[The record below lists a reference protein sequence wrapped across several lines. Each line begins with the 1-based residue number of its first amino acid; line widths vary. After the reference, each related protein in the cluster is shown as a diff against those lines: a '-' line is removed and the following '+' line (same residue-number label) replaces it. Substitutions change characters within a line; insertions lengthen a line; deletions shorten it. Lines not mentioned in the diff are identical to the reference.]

1 MMADLEKMV
10 DGIPVTIQ
18 EDEEIIQKYD
28 PEFRFRQMT
37 GWVVKLVFVMTIVLS
52 IFHIYTAGFGVL
64 QEWRH
69 RSFHLAFVLPLVY
82 FFYSI
87 RRQRFEGVKH
97 LVYDMIYALIGTSLM
112 AAMLKEILAL
122 SPAAVVI
129 GSIVSFLL
137 ILYFK
142 RREFWPDRPVVY
154 LDGLVFTVMVIAM
167 GWIWVTGY
175 MRLDLAESFQSL
187 NPTLLFWSVLLF
199 LTFAAISLLFL
210 LQWFHAIGS
219 IFRGAM
225 SYVHDN
231 IPYFDI
237 FFAFLSSAASVYVFL
252 EFNQLVVRSGLPHR
266 TDLLFGALATV
277 MVLEG
282 ARRSVGPALP
292 LIAYFVLIN
301 AYLGPYFLDLP
312 GLSFFAHR
320 GYSVARIIEHMYLGT
335 EGIFG
340 IPLGVVATFVFHFV
354 LFGIFISKSGLGN
367 LFMDIAMALAGWSAG
382 GPAKVAVISSGFMGS
397 ISGSSIA
404 NTVTTGAFTIP
415 LMKKVGYPPQFA
427 GAVEAAA
434 STGGQLMPPIM
445 GAAAFVMAEFLGIPY
460 IKIATC
466 AIIPSFLHFF
476 AVALMVHFMAL
487 KLGLVGLPKDQ
498 LPKVW
503 NVLKE
508 RWVLLLPLVVM
519 VYLLISGTSPF
530 LAAFWSI
537 VYAVAIGQVHSKT
550 YSHLTGMFLA
560 VPSVL
565 FWTNP
570 FHHGVVVIVSW
581 LAAGA
586 VIAALTYRYT
596 GEKKDW
602 YLGLCSSVVLLVL
615 LLIGV
620 EPFLSAFVGLA
631 TTIGIGMFYPE
642 TKMPFSEMLRTLEA
656 GTKNALAIGAACACV
671 GFIVGATTLTGL
683 GLKFASMVIDL
694 SAGISQWI
702 TSVDITHLL
711 ALNDVT
717 LFFTLFFSAVA
728 CLVLGMGLPTTA
740 QYIIASMIAAP
751 ALLKFGI
758 HPLISHMFVLFYA
771 VLADVTP
778 PVALAAYAASGVSGA
793 DPFKTGF
800 TAFSLSSAKI
810 YVPFAFIY
818 SPIILWMPKILN
830 PSIPFDFAGFIV
842 VFLTIFFGVVALGAT
857 IVGYLGSRSTKLER
871 LLTGVAA
878 ACLLFHEPISS
889 YVGIGI
895 LVAVYLVQRFRKR
908 KAAVDVLPETR
919 DA

>member
-1 MMADLEKMV
+1 MTEIEKMV
-10 DGIPVTIQ
+10 DGIPVVIQ
-18 EDEEIIQKYD
+18 EDEEIIKKYD

-37 GWVVKLVFVMTIVLS
+37 GMVVKLVFVMTIVLS

-69 RSFHLAFVLPLVY
+69 RAFHLAFVLPLVY

-97 LVYDMIYALIGTSLM
+97 LVYDILYALIGTSLI
-112 AAMLKEILAL
+112 ASMLKEILSL
-122 SPAAVVI
+122 RPTWVVW
-129 GSIVSFLL
+129 GSIISFLL

-142 RREFWPDRPVVY
+142 RREFWPDRWIAP
-154 LDGLVFTVMVIAM
+154 LDGIIFTVMVIAM
-167 GWIWVTGY
+167 AWIWVTGY

-199 LTFAAISLLFL
+199 LTFAAISLLFI
-210 LQWFHAIGS
+210 LQWIYALKAVFN
-219 IFRGAM
+219 RGFP
-225 SYVHDN
+225 YVHDN
-231 IPYFDI
+231 IPYFDV

-252 EFNQLVVRSGLPHR
+252 EFNQLVVRSGLPHQ
-266 TDLLFGALATV
+266 TDLLFGALATI

-292 LIAYFVLIN
+292 LIAYLVLIN
-301 AYLGPYFLDLP
+301 AYLGPYFLDIP

-320 GYSVARIIEHMYLGT
+320 GYSVSRIIEHMYLGT

-367 LFMDIAMALAGWSAG
+367 LFMDVAMALAGWSAG

-434 STGGQLMPPIM
+434 STGGQLMPPVM

-476 AVALMVHFMAL
+476 AVGLMVHFMAL
-487 KLGLVGLPKDQ
+487 KLGLVGLPREQ

-503 NVLKE
+503 NVLRE
-508 RWVLLLPLVVM
+508 RWVLLLPLIVM

-537 VYAVAIGQVHSKT
+537 IYAVSIGQVHEKT
-550 YSHLTGMFLA
+550 YSHLTGMLLA
-560 VPSVL
+560 VPCVL
-565 FWTNP
+565 FWVNP
-570 FHHGVVVIVSW
+570 FHLGLTVILAW

-586 VIAALTYRYT
+586 LVAWLSYRASVARQ
-596 GEKKDW
+596 DW
-602 YLGLCSSVVLLVL
+602 LIGLFPSVVLIVL
-615 LLIGV
+615 LAFGV
-620 EPFLSAFVGLA
+620 EPFLSAFLGLT
-631 TTIGIGMFYPE
+631 TTIVIGMFYRE
-642 TKMPFSEMLRTLEA
+642 TKMSLKEMLNTLEA

-694 SAGISQWI
+694 SSGISQWI
-702 TSVDITHLL
+702 TSVDLTHLL

-717 LFFTLFFSAVA
+717 LFFTLFFTAIA

-778 PVALAAYAASGVSGA
+778 PVALAAYAASGISGA

-800 TAFSLSSAKI
+800 TAFSLSSAKV
-810 YVPFAFIY
+810 YVPFAFTY

-830 PSIPFDFAGFIV
+830 PAIPFNFGEFLL
-842 VFLTIFFGVVALGAT
+842 VFLTIVFGVVALGAT
-857 IVGYLGSRSTKLER
+857 IVGYLGNRSTLFER
-871 LLTGVAA
+871 ICTGIAA
-878 ACLLFHEPISS
+878 ACLLLHEPISS

-895 LVAVYLVQRFRKR
+895 LVAVYLVQHFRKR
-908 KAAVDVLPETR
+908 KTAELLPGV
-919 DA
+919 